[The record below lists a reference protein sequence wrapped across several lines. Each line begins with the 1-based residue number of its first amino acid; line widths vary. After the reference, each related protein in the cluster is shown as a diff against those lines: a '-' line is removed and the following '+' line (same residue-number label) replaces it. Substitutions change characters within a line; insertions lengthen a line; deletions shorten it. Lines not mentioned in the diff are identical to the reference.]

1 MSVTLREMTKDEFA
15 AFWQWSIR
23 QQAQELAHQQHIT
36 AEAAC
41 KAAAEELSQM
51 LPQGQSTPGKRLFSV
66 VEAHSGECVG
76 FLWTLHEETNGV
88 KQSFLCDFAIWEGK
102 RRRGYGEAALCM
114 AQLLEAQ
121 AGCRESVLF
130 VSNDNA
136 GARALYEKCGYAF
149 LRAHGY
155 GSYMRK
161 QL

>member
-1 MSVTLREMTKDEFA
+1 MKVRLIDDEVKLVPYYPNYA
-15 AFWQWSIR
+15 
-23 QQAQELAHQQHIT
+23 T
-36 AEAAC
+36 ALEWYQDL
-41 KAAAEELSQM
+41 E
-51 LPQGQSTPGKRLFSV
+51 
-66 VEAHSGECVG
+66 
-76 FLWTLHEETNGV
+76 
-88 KQSFLCDFAIWEGK
+88 
-102 RRRGYGEAALCM
+102 LCM

-121 AGCRESVLF
+121 AGCEESVLF

>member
-15 AFWQWSIR
+15 AFWQWSI
-23 QQAQELAHQQHIT
+23 HQ
-36 AEAAC
+36 
-41 KAAAEELSQM
+41 
-51 LPQGQSTPGKRLFSV
+51 
-66 VEAHSGECVG
+66 
-76 FLWTLHEETNGV
+76 
-88 KQSFLCDFAIWEGK
+88 
-102 RRRGYGEAALCM
+102 
-114 AQLLEAQ
+114 EAQ
-121 AGCRESVLF
+121 AGCEESVLF